1 MTPALDWATLEQIK
15 RISRILRLLEL
26 SSDLSF
32 MPFNI
37 VGAVAVFVASAASR
51 IASTFLK
58 NVVDDTSNLPA
69 KVQEVR
75 LDQRSRQAEIDYY
88 RRREV
93 REQKLLELQDLRLK
107 ADLQIESAS
116 AEREER
122 SLKLT
127 ERELQLKAEELAD
140 KRQMSSLY
148 LELMREKT
156 AQEIELKQKEIQAIF
171 DQQKWPGVLSRDE
184 VERIFGDEQKK
195 PRLLMLVPPP
205 DISEDFPLSFRDS
218 LKKEVRNQLKGFLE
232 RHYSLEGEICPV
244 EFYGKYFERS
254 IFDAEVKQLETILAA
269 IPTAI
274 IYSDITD
281 HEVYFNVR
289 FWGLQDTVSLSFEPW
304 NWEEAKK
311 QLQEAGNDEI
321 QSLRIIR
328 QTIVTLHKL
337 LAAFLADWYYLNIDP
352 NYEPQLF
359 KLDSEI
365 PNAWSKTITD
375 KLKLTQ
381 QQYQKAYNTDLK
393 LLADWETSKTQPWRC
408 ANTLSGHS
416 NHVYSVAIS
425 SDGQIASGSAD
436 NTINIWDLT
445 TGDSICTFTG
455 HSGSVSSLAF
465 SPDGQTLASGSADN
479 TIKLWYS
486 RTGVTFTG
494 HSDNLPSVAFSPN
507 GKTVASGSKDK
518 TIKIW
523 DLITGEAICTLT
535 GHEEPVSSIVFSS
548 DGQNLISGS
557 SDKTIKIWDLSTGE
571 ATRTL
576 TQHLKDVWSV
586 AISPDG
592 KTLASGSADNT
603 IKIWNFHTGSLL
615 HTFSEHTSAIR
626 SVAFSPDGQILASG
640 GNDKTIKLWHLGTRE
655 LIHTLSGHL
664 ESIRSVV
671 FSPDG
676 KTIVS
681 GSNDTTI
688 KIWQCN

>member
-1 MTPALDWATLEQIK
+1 
-15 RISRILRLLEL
+15 
-26 SSDLSF
+26 

-51 IASTFLK
+51 IASKFFK

-116 AEREER
+116 AERDER
-122 SLKLT
+122 TLKLR

-156 AQEIELKQKEIQAIF
+156 AKEIELKQKEIQAIF

-205 DISEDFPLSFRDS
+205 DISDDFPLSFRDS

-232 RHYSLEGEICPV
+232 RHYSLEGELCPV

-269 IPTAI
+269 VPTAI

-337 LAAFLADWYYLNIDP
+337 LATFLADWYYLNIDP

-359 KLDSEI
+359 NLDSEI
-365 PNAWSKTITD
+365 PNAWAKTITD

-408 ANTLSGHS
+408 VDTLSGHS
-416 NHVYSVAIS
+416 NHVYAVAIS
-425 SDGQIASGSAD
+425 ADGQIASGSAD
-436 NTINIWDLT
+436 NTITIWDLT

-494 HSDNLPSVAFSPN
+494 HSDELHSIAFSPN
-507 GKTVASGSKDK
+507 GKIVASGSKDK
-518 TIKIW
+518 TIKVW
-523 DLITGEAICTLT
+523 DFNTGKEICTLT
-535 GHEEPVSSIVFSS
+535 GHEERVSSIIFSAN
-548 DGQNLISGS
+548 GQNLISGS
-557 SDKTIKIWDLSTGE
+557 SDKTIKIWDLSTGK
-571 ATRTL
+571 AIRTL
-576 TQHLKDVWSV
+576 TEHLNYVWSV

-592 KTLASGSADNT
+592 KTLVSGSADTT
-603 IKIWNFHTGSLL
+603 IKIWSFPSGSLL
-615 HTFSEHTSAIR
+615 HTFSDHTSISIVR
-626 SVAFSPDGQILASG
+626 SIAFSPDGQILASV

-664 ESIRSVV
+664 ESIGSVV

-681 GSNDTTI
+681 GSNDKTI
-688 KIWQCN
+688 KIWQYD

>member
-1 MTPALDWATLEQIK
+1 
-15 RISRILRLLEL
+15 
-26 SSDLSF
+26 

-37 VGAVAVFVASAASR
+37 IGAVVGFVASAAGR
-51 IASTFLK
+51 IASTFFK
-58 NVVDDTSNLPA
+58 NVVDETSNLPT

-75 LDQRSRQAEIDYY
+75 LDQRARQAEIDYY
-88 RRREV
+88 RRREA
-93 REQKLLELQDLRLK
+93 REQNLLELQDLRLK

-156 AQEIELKQKEIQAIF
+156 AKEIELKQKEIQAIF

-205 DISEDFPLSFRDS
+205 DISDDFPLSFRDS

-232 RHYSLEGEICPV
+232 RHYSLDGEICPV

-269 IPTAI
+269 VPTAI

-359 KLDSEI
+359 NLDSEI

-425 SDGQIASGSAD
+425 ADGQIASGSAD
-436 NTINIWDLT
+436 NTIKIWDLT

-486 RTGVTFTG
+486 RTGVTFTE
-494 HSDNLPSVAFSPN
+494 HSDELHCVAFSPN

-523 DLITGEAICTLT
+523 DFNTGEVICTLT
-535 GHEEPVSSIVFSS
+535 GHKEAVCPIIFSS

-557 SDKTIKIWDLSTGE
+557 SDKTIKIWDLSTGK
-571 ATRTL
+571 AIRTL
-576 TQHLKDVWSV
+576 TEHLNYVWSV

-603 IKIWNFHTGSLL
+603 IKIWSFHTGSLL
-615 HTFSEHTSAIR
+615 HTFSEHTSGVR
-626 SVAFSPDGQILASG
+626 SVAFSPDGQIIASG

-655 LIHTLSGHL
+655 LINTLSGHS
-664 ESIRSVV
+664 ESIGSVA

-681 GSNDTTI
+681 GSNDKTI
-688 KIWQCN
+688 KIWQCD